1 MSGFKDPR
9 QPYLVTGASGFLG
22 WHLAGAL
29 AQRRPVVGTYHHH
42 ALWPSGVVGQP
53 LDVRDGQAVEE
64 LIAQLRPAVI
74 FHAAAL
80 AQPEACEANPALA
93 EAINVEGTAHVA
105 RAAAR
110 VGARLIYLSTDL
122 VFDGERGGY
131 RETDPPAPLHCYG
144 RTKARGEELTAG
156 SGAPYLIVR
165 LALLFGPGN
174 GVHGSFSDWLLSR
187 LAAGEPAP
195 LLVDEYRTPLYVGDA
210 VEALAR
216 LAAGDF
222 SSEIFHL
229 AGGERVTRYELGKV
243 VAEVFGYDP
252 ARLQPVRIAEFQA
265 RAKRARD
272 CSLDI
277 TKLTQALGWRPH
289 TLRAAGEALRRLAP

>member
-1 MSGFKDPR
+1 MSGFKDPQR
-9 QPYLVTGASGFLG
+9 PYLVTGASGFLG

-29 AQRRPVVGTYHHH
+29 APQRPVVGTYHQH
-42 ALWPSGVVGQP
+42 ALLPSGVIGQP
-53 LDVRDGQAVEE
+53 LDVREGRAVED
-64 LIAQLRPAVI
+64 LVAQLRPAVI
-74 FHAAAL
+74 FHTAAL
-80 AQPEACEANPALA
+80 AQPEACEANPTLA
-93 EAINVEGTAHVA
+93 EAVNVEGTAHVA

-110 VGARLIYLSTDL
+110 IGARLIYLSTDL

-131 RETDPPAPLHCYG
+131 RETDPPAPHNFYG
-144 RTKARGEELTAG
+144 RTKVRGEEITAG
-156 SGAPYLIVR
+156 SGAPYLLVR
-165 LALLFGPGN
+165 LALMYGPGH
-174 GVHGSFSDWLLSR
+174 GVHGSFSDWLLGR
-187 LAAGEPAP
+187 LAAGEPAS

-210 VEALAR
+210 VDALAR

-229 AGGERVTRYELGKV
+229 AGGERVTRYEFGKV

-252 ARLQPVRIAEFQA
+252 ALLQPVRIAEFQA

-277 TKLTQALGWRPH
+277 TKLTQTLGWRPRP
-289 TLRAAGEALRRLAP
+289 LRAACEALRRSSA